1 MTLRRFATLAAILST
16 LHFTVALGSMAIA
29 FTMSMERLDSGQ
41 TTDESALEAAASALA
56 NALWQPGISIYAAIF
71 VGRPGPWLLQWCIVA
86 LNSLLWGAA
95 LAWLIL
101 ALRARL
107 KREQRL

>member
-1 MTLRRFATLAAILST
+1 MTLRRFGTLAAILGA
-16 LHFTVALGSMAIA
+16 LHFTLALGSMAVA
-29 FTMSMERLDSGQ
+29 FSLSMERFDAGQ
-41 TTDESALEAAASALA
+41 ASDEGALEAAASALA

-95 LAWLIL
+95 LAWLVL
-101 ALRARL
+101 GLRARL
-107 KREQRL
+107 KRDRPL